1 MIKKAIILISL
12 ILLLKACI
20 CFRKA
25 PNPVII
31 YQKDST
37 YTTVIQKDTTVQI
50 KLPADTVFSVD
61 TIKVKENNQLYIAPV
76 MLKKGIITAKASIID
91 NKLCLS
97 AYINDSSINYNIPNA
112 IRTINTIKSETK
124 QLESSNKYTIP
135 IWLYFLIFSS
145 LLIIITVLLYIIFR
159 KTL

>member
-12 ILLLKACI
+12 ILLLNSCI

-25 PNPVII
+25 SNPVII

-37 YTTVIQKDTTVQI
+37 YTTVIHKDTTVQI

-61 TIKVKENNQLYIAPV
+61 TIKVKENNQLYISPV
-76 MLKKGIITAKASIID
+76 VLKKGIITAKASIVG
-91 NKLCLS
+91 NKLKLT
-97 AYINDSSINYNIPNA
+97 AYVNDSSINYNIPNA
-112 IRTINTIKSETK
+112 IRTTNTIKSETK
-124 QLESSNKYTIP
+124 QLESSNKYSIP
-135 IWLYFLIFSS
+135 IWLYFIIFSS